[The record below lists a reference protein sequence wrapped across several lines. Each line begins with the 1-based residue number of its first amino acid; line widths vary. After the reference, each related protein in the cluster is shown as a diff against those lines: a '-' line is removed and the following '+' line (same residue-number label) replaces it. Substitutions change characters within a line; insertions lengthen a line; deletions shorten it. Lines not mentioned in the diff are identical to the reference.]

1 MCLPA
6 VASCQEAVG
15 VKAGTDEGEIIGTLG
30 ISAASLVN
38 KIILIPV
45 ILAGL
50 WLLTIIPESVQEV
63 FPFVL
68 PAIFGA
74 VLAQFAGKFPIY
86 GLLAL
91 GVGILINMSALP
103 LFSKNILCIVILIAI
118 MLTINKMKN
127 KNAAA

>member
-38 KIILIPV
+38 KVILIPV

-50 WLLTIIPESVQEV
+50 WLLTVIPESVQEV

-74 VLAQFAGKFPIY
+74 VLAQFAGKFPLY
-86 GLLAL
+86 GVLAL
-91 GVGILINMSALP
+91 GVGILVNMSPLP
-103 LFSKNILCIVILIAI
+103 LFTKNILCIIILVAI
-118 MLTINKMKN
+118 MLTVNKMKN
-127 KNAAA
+127 KEA